1 MAELGAT
8 RQDALLAATARL
20 RRRALRD
27 RRFSNVT
34 LYVGAAIVLVF
45 VIVAVAAPLV
55 APHNPTEQDLL
66 SAFQG
71 PSVSHPFGTDS
82 LGQDIF
88 SRVLYGLRTDLLLGV
103 VCTYVPLVIGML
115 LGACAGYFRG
125 PVESVIMGLVD
136 LTIAL
141 PFLVLVLAIVAV
153 AGPGLTGVYIGLI
166 VISWALYARITRAE
180 MLVLRDQQFILAGRA
195 LGYSTPRILFRH
207 ALPNLLRPNL
217 VFSMA
222 DIVLNILA
230 LAALSYLGVG
240 VAPGSPELGAIIF
253 DGQPY
258 LLTAWW
264 ITTLPGFALVVLGA
278 GFSLVGDALADRFGG
293 RLELPG

>member
-34 LYVGAAIVLVF
+34 LYVGTAIVLAF

-66 SAFQG
+66 AAFQG
-71 PSVSHPFGTDS
+71 PSLSHPFGTDS

-115 LGACAGYFRG
+115 LGACAGFFRG

-180 MLVLRDQQFILAGRA
+180 MLVLREQQFILAGRA

-258 LLTAWW
+258 LLTSWW